1 MRKFQDV
8 QTLADDPTPE
18 GKFRIAADGR
28 KAISGAADAIRL
40 FQNIDML
47 TFLREKKFILKAVVT
62 KMKGKPDETELA
74 YGPPEPRQLLDI
86 GKEYGSLDMFYAKK
100 ISEAKEQLA
109 DLVCKALEK
118 RNAEMFAHLA
128 DTCGRSAPAT
138 VADTAFNQ
146 QLTGK
151 ESEATVDRSTTSP
164 AEYAILSLQHAHAKT
179 WPRVPMSRTAL
190 MLYLSKAGIA
200 IDETPLSRS
209 IKRTGIILTV
219 KEKVG
224 RK

>member
-62 KMKGKPDETELA
+62 KMKGKPDETE
-74 YGPPEPRQLLDI
+74 
-86 GKEYGSLDMFYAKK
+86 
-100 ISEAKEQLA
+100 LA